1 MASQNINLFAPG
13 MRLLKEIGNLDERHV
28 WLRAEWSPNGH
39 ALALASTDGG
49 GFHLWPEDTD
59 ELEYRWCGA
68 FAGVKVV
75 AWSPDSSC
83 VAAGCVDGTIQVQP
97 LTKRDVL
104 KPEVLLQVDTGF
116 RGPSVMDLKWSSDG
130 SFFIAAY
137 SGGTIR
143 TWGARTGE
151 PLMTFYFNTWSPED
165 HFDIALSPDS
175 RLLAASDMLA
185 PVQIRDMNS
194 RALLHR
200 LQGHYGPIS
209 CLEWSSDGRF
219 VVAGSLD
226 NCIYVWDVVTGM
238 LVKELTEPKGIIR
251 DARFSPDARLLAATS
266 ADNVLRIWSV
276 ADWQQR
282 VQIPDLSGGYSR
294 GLAFHPHKPI
304 LAVGEQGGHVIRLWE
319 YDTYQW
325 RQ

>member
-28 WLRAEWSPNGH
+28 WLRAEWSPTGH

-49 GFHLWPEDTD
+49 GFHLWREDTD
-59 ELEYRWCGA
+59 QLEYRWCGA

-75 AWSPDSSC
+75 AWSPDGAC

-116 RGPSVMDLKWSSDG
+116 RGPTVMDLKWSSDG

-137 SGGTIR
+137 CGGEIR
-143 TWGARTGE
+143 TWSARTGE
-151 PLMTFYFNTWSPED
+151 PLETYYFTTQRPEYYFN
-165 HFDIALSPDS
+165 IAFSPDS
-175 RLLAASDMLA
+175 RLLAVSEMLA

-194 RALLHR
+194 QALLHQ
-200 LQGHYGPIS
+200 LKGHLGPIN
-209 CLEWSSDGRF
+209 CLDWSSDGRF
-219 VVAGSLD
+219 LAAGSLD
-226 NCIYVWDVVTGM
+226 SWIYVWDVVTGE
-238 LVKELTEPKGIIR
+238 LVKELSESKATIKG
-251 DARFSPDARLLAATS
+251 ARFSPDARFMAATS
-266 ADNVLRIWSV
+266 ADNIIRIWSIT
-276 ADWQQR
+276 DWQQR
-282 VQIPDLSGGYSR
+282 VQIPDLSGGLSQ

-304 LAVGEQGGHVIRLWE
+304 LAIGGQGGHVIQLWE
-319 YDTYQW
+319 YDAYQW
-325 RQ
+325 R